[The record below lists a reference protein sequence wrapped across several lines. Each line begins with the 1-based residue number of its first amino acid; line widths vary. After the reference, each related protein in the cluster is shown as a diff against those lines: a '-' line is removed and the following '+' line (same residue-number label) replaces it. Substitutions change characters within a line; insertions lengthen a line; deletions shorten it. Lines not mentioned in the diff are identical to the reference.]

1 MDIKEIV
8 VVEGRED
15 ARRLK
20 EIYGK
25 IDVITTNGSEI
36 NKETLEIIKKADL
49 ERGVIVFTDP
59 DYPGKRIRSI
69 IKEYVPGVKHAFINK
84 VDGIC
89 ERKNKVGIEHASEK
103 VIRNALKNV
112 MTPTLENKT
121 DIENIDLIKLRLLGH
136 KNSNKLREKVTQNLG
151 IGHCNGKQLLNRLN
165 MFNITKERLIKV
177 VNIMEGEIV

>member
-1 MDIKEIV
+1 MEIKEIV

-36 NKETLEIIKKADL
+36 NTETLELIKKADK
-49 ERGVIVFTDP
+49 ERGAIIFTDP

-89 ERKNKVGIEHASEK
+89 ERKHKVGIEHASEK
-103 VIRNALKNV
+103 VIRKALQNV
-112 MTPTLENKT
+112 MTPILENNT
-121 DIENIDLIKLRLLGH
+121 DIKNIDLIKLKLLGH
-136 KNSNKLREKVTQNLG
+136 KNSNILREKVTQNLG
-151 IGHCNGKQLLNRLN
+151 IGHCNGKQLLSRLK
-165 MFNITKERLIKV
+165 MFNITKEQLIDV
-177 VNIMEGEIV
+177 VTSIEGEI